1 MADNAVQTKEAITSR
16 VESDCDVIIIAIFGR
31 SADGGRFDDSQRQAA
46 EAGAK
51 RAMNAVDAE
60 YQAASSL
67 LFNALSEGKASAL
80 HATLSE
86 LEGETATPIAEV
98 VEDEPTPEVEEP
110 EPEADEPTE
119 EPTETDVEE

>member
-16 VESDCDVIIIAIFGR
+16 VEADCDVIIIAIFGR

-80 HATLSE
+80 HATLTE
-86 LEGETATPIAEV
+86 LEGEAAAPIVEL
-98 VEDEPTPEVEEP
+98 VEDEPEP
-110 EPEADEPTE
+110 DETDEPTE
-119 EPTETDVEE
+119 TETEE

>member
-1 MADNAVQTKEAITSR
+1 MADNTVQTKEAITSR
-16 VESDCDVIIIAIFGR
+16 VDADCDVIIIAIFGR

-80 HATLSE
+80 HATLTE
-86 LEGETATPIAEV
+86 LEGEATTPTVEV
-98 VEDEPTPEVEEP
+98 VE
-110 EPEADEPTE
+110 DEPTE
-119 EPTETDVEE
+119 EPTETEQEE